1 MRFVPSP
8 AKAGEGEGE
17 GPNLFRMSPHPCL
30 LPEGEAV
37 KSGVRTIRPMNEAFD
52 ILLSG
57 GTVLNPATK
66 LNEKLDVGV
75 TGDRVTALQAN
86 LPRANAKKT
95 VDVTGCY
102 VTPGLIDFHVHS
114 YWGVNP
120 YGYNLDSLCLATG
133 VTTTMD
139 AGSAGPVNFLGFR
152 KLVYEQSKTRML
164 GFVALAQHGVLNTP
178 GELLNLD
185 FADSDGAA
193 EAVGNNRDIGVG
205 IKVRLHK
212 KAIGENSREALRLA
226 IKAGEATRTPIMVHV
241 GDTAIGMDE
250 IAATLR
256 PGDVITHCYT
266 PQRPSIIDERGKLLV
281 EVRKAKE
288 RGVIFDVGHA
298 GGHFD
303 FDLVHRA
310 MGEGIIPDVIS
321 SDLHGRLAQP
331 GFGVVGDL
339 LTTLTKFL
347 PLGVSFDEIIAKC
360 TVDAARVVGW
370 QDRVGSLEVGREAD
384 IAVLQILDDPVTL
397 RDSVGAEKL
406 HRQRIAARWT
416 IRAGEVFQGRG

>member
-1 MRFVPSP
+1 
-8 AKAGEGEGE
+8 
-17 GPNLFRMSPHPCL
+17 MSDSFDL
-30 LPEGEAV
+30 L
-37 KSGVRTIRPMNEAFD
+37 
-52 ILLSG
+52 LCG
-57 GTVLNPATK
+57 GTVLNPAT
-66 LNEKLDVGV
+66 NINQKLDVGV
-75 TGDRVTALQAN
+75 TNGRVAAIHAD
-86 LPRANAKKT
+86 LPRADAKR
-95 VDVTGCY
+95 VLDVGGCY

-120 YGYNLDSLCLATG
+120 YGCNLDALCLATG

-139 AGSAGPVNFLGFR
+139 AGSAGATNFLGFR

-164 GFVALAQHGVLNTP
+164 NFVALAQHGVLNAP
-178 GELLNLD
+178 GELLHLG

-193 EAVGNNRDIGVG
+193 ETVGNNRDVGVG

-250 IAATLR
+250 IADTLR

-266 PQRPSIIDERGKLLV
+266 PQKPSIIDESGKLLPL
-281 EVRKAKE
+281 VRKAKE

-303 FDLVHRA
+303 FDLVRRA
-310 MGEGIIPDVIS
+310 MSEGIVPDVIS
-321 SDLHGRLAQP
+321 SDLHGRLKQP
-331 GFGVVGDL
+331 GFGIVGDL

-347 PLGVSFDEIIAKC
+347 LLGLSFDEIISKC

-370 QDRVGSLEVGREAD
+370 QDRIGSLEVGREAD
-384 IAVLQILDDPVTL
+384 IAVLQVVDEPIKL
-397 RDSVGAEKL
+397 RDSVGGEMTHK
-406 HRQRIAARWT
+406 QRIAAKWT
-416 IRAGEVFQGRG
+416 IRAGEVFAGKG

>member
-1 MRFVPSP
+1 M
-8 AKAGEGEGE
+8 AD
-17 GPNLFRMSPHPCL
+17 
-30 LPEGEAV
+30 
-37 KSGVRTIRPMNEAFD
+37 AFD
-52 ILLSG
+52 LLLTG
-57 GTVLNPATK
+57 GTVVNPATK
-66 LNEKLDVGV
+66 LHQKLDVGIADNKI
-75 TGDRVTALQAN
+75 TAIQTDIPRTAANRVI
-86 LPRANAKKT
+86 
-95 VDVTGCY
+95 DVSGCY

-120 YGYNLDSLCLATG
+120 YGCNLDSLCLATG

-152 KLVYEQSKTRML
+152 KLVYERSKTRML
-164 GFVALAQHGVLNTP
+164 GFVALAQHGVLNAP
-178 GELLNLD
+178 GELLNLG

-193 EAVGNNRDIGVG
+193 ETVGSNRDIGIG

-226 IKAGEATRTPIMVHV
+226 IKAGEAVRAPIMVHV

-250 IAATLR
+250 IADSLR

-266 PQRPSIIDERGKLLV
+266 PQKPSVIDDNGKLLPL
-281 EVRKAKE
+281 VRKAKE

-303 FDLVHRA
+303 FNLVERA
-310 MGEGIIPDVIS
+310 MGEGLLPDIIS

-339 LTTLTKFL
+339 PITLTKFL
-347 PLGVSFDEIIAKC
+347 PLGLSLEQIIANC
-360 TVDAARVVGW
+360 TVNPARAIGW
-370 QDRVGSLEVGREAD
+370 QDRIGSLEIGREAD
-384 IAVLQILDDPVTL
+384 IAVLQTVEQTVKL
-397 RDSVGAEKL
+397 RDSVGREKIQK
-406 HRQRIAARWT
+406 QRIAPRWT
-416 IRAGEVFQGRG
+416 IRAGEVFQGGVNIG

>member
-1 MRFVPSP
+1 MADTFD
-8 AKAGEGEGE
+8 
-17 GPNLFRMSPHPCL
+17 L
-30 LPEGEAV
+30 LL
-37 KSGVRTIRPMNEAFD
+37 T
-52 ILLSG
+52 G

-75 TGDRVTALQAN
+75 TGDRVTAIQAD
-86 LPRANAKKT
+86 LPRAGAKK
-95 VDVTGCY
+95 VLDVAGCY

-120 YGYNLDSLCLATG
+120 YGCNLDALCLSTG

-139 AGSAGPVNFLGFR
+139 AGSAGPTNFLGFR
-152 KLVYEQSKTRML
+152 KLVYEPSKTRML

-178 GELLNLD
+178 GELLNFG
-185 FADSDGAA
+185 FADSEGAA
-193 EAVGNNRDIGVG
+193 ETVGNNRDIGVG

-226 IKAGEATRTPIMVHV
+226 IKAGEVTRTPIMVHV

-250 IAATLR
+250 IADTLR
-256 PGDVITHCYT
+256 AGDVITHCYT
-266 PQRPSIIDERGKLLV
+266 PQKPSIIDEQGKLLPL
-281 EVRKAKE
+281 VRKAKE

-303 FDLVHRA
+303 FDLVRRA
-310 MGEGIIPDVIS
+310 MGEGILPDIIS
-321 SDLHGRLAQP
+321 SDLHGRLKQP

-339 LTTLTKFL
+339 PTTLTKFL
-347 PLGVSFDEIIAKC
+347 PLGLNLEQIIANC
-360 TVDAARVVGW
+360 TANAARAVGW
-370 QDRVGSLEVGREAD
+370 QDRIGSLEVGREAD
-384 IAVLQILDDPVTL
+384 IAVLQIVDEPVTL
-397 RDSVGAEKL
+397 WDSLGAEKV
-406 HRQRIAARWT
+406 HKQRIAARWT

>member
-1 MRFVPSP
+1 
-8 AKAGEGEGE
+8 
-17 GPNLFRMSPHPCL
+17 MSDSFDL
-30 LPEGEAV
+30 LLV
-37 KSGVRTIRPMNEAFD
+37 
-52 ILLSG
+52 G
-57 GTVLNPATK
+57 GTVLNPATSI
-66 LNEKLDVGV
+66 NQKLDVGV
-75 TGDRVTALQAN
+75 AGDRVTAIQAN
-86 LPRANAKKT
+86 LPRANAKT
-95 VDVTGCY
+95 VLDVTGCY
-102 VTPGLIDFHVHS
+102 ITPGLIDFHVHS

-120 YGYNLDSLCLATG
+120 YGCNLDSLCLATG

-152 KLVYEQSKTRML
+152 KLVHEQSKTRML

-178 GELLNLD
+178 GELLQLG
-185 FADSDGAA
+185 FADCDGAA
-193 EAVGNNRDIGVG
+193 ETVGNNRDVGVG

-250 IAATLR
+250 IADTLR

-266 PQRPSIIDERGKLLV
+266 PQKPSIIDESGKLLPL
-281 EVRKAKE
+281 VRKAKE

-303 FDLVHRA
+303 FNLVRRA
-310 MGEGIIPDVIS
+310 MSEGIVPDVIS
-321 SDLHGRLAQP
+321 SDLHGRLKQP
-331 GFGVVGDL
+331 GFGVVVDL

-347 PLGVSFDEIIAKC
+347 SLGLSFEEIIAKC

-370 QDRVGSLEVGREAD
+370 QDRIGSLEVGREAD
-384 IAVLQILDDPVTL
+384 IAVLQVVDEPIKL
-397 RDSVGAEKL
+397 RDSVGGEMTHK
-406 HRQRIAARWT
+406 QRIAAKWT
-416 IRAGEVFQGRG
+416 IRAGEVFPGRQ

>member
-1 MRFVPSP
+1 MAEKFD
-8 AKAGEGEGE
+8 
-17 GPNLFRMSPHPCL
+17 L
-30 LPEGEAV
+30 LL
-37 KSGVRTIRPMNEAFD
+37 T
-52 ILLSG
+52 G
-57 GTVLNPATK
+57 GKVLNPATK
-66 LNEKLDVGV
+66 LNQILDVAVAGN
-75 TGDRVTALQAN
+75 RVAAIGAG

-95 VDVTGCY
+95 LDVSGCY

-120 YGYNLDSLCLATG
+120 YGCNLDALCLATG

-152 KLVYEQSKTRML
+152 KLVFEQSKTRML

-178 GELLNLD
+178 GELLNLG
-185 FADSDGAA
+185 FADADGAA
-193 EAVGNNRDIGVG
+193 ETVGNNRDIAIG

-212 KAIGENSREALRLA
+212 KSIGENSREALRLA
-226 IKAGEATRTPIMVHV
+226 IRAGEATKSPIMVHV

-250 IAATLR
+250 IAETLR
-256 PGDVITHCYT
+256 PGDIITHCYT
-266 PQRPSIIDERGKLLV
+266 PQRPSIIDDAGKLLPQ
-281 EVRKAKE
+281 VRRAKE

-303 FDLVHRA
+303 FNLVRRA
-310 MGEGIIPDVIS
+310 MGEGIVPDVIS
-321 SDLHGRLAQP
+321 SDLHGRLSQP

-347 PLGVSFDEIIAKC
+347 SLGLSFDEIISKC

-370 QDRVGSLEVGREAD
+370 QDRIGSLDVGREAD
-384 IAVLQILDDPVTL
+384 IAVLQIVDEPTKL
-397 RDSVGAEKL
+397 RDSVGGEMIYN
-406 HRQRIAARWT
+406 RRIAAKWT
-416 IRAGEVFQGRG
+416 IRAGEAFQGRG